1 MNKGELYKN
10 LQDNYLNEAI
20 KNKEIVEIN
29 LINGLILTG
38 KIVKFDNFS
47 ILINYNNNLT
57 LLYKHS
63 ISYIFSK
70 NLKKNK
76 K

>member
-1 MNKGELYKN
+1 MNNVELYKN
-10 LQDNYLNEAI
+10 LQDNYLNDVI
-20 KNKEIVEIN
+20 KNKEVVEIN
-29 LINGLILTG
+29 LINGLILTA

-63 ISYIFSK
+63 ISYISSK
-70 NLKKNK
+70 NIKKNK

>member
-1 MNKGELYKN
+1 MKKDQLNKS
-10 LQDNYLNEAI
+10 LQDNYLYELI
-20 KNKEIVEIN
+20 KNNEVVEIN
-29 LINGLILTG
+29 LLNGLVLTG
-38 KIVKFDNFS
+38 KIEKFDNFS
-47 ILINYNNNLT
+47 ILVNQNKNLT

-63 ISYIFSK
+63 ISYILTK

>member
-1 MNKGELYKN
+1 MNKVGLYKN
-10 LQDNYLNEAI
+10 LQDNYLNDVI
-20 KNKEIVEIN
+20 KNKEVVEIN
-29 LINGLILTG
+29 LINGVILTA
-38 KIVKFDNFS
+38 KLVKFDNFS

-63 ISYIFSK
+63 ISYISSK
-70 NLKKNK
+70 KIKKNK